1 MTFNNNT
8 VAYSPD
14 TTYPILLK
22 GSFEVSEVDGLQL
35 AIGPVQTNVTAELDH
50 LVLL

>member
-1 MTFNNNT
+1 MTVDYDA

-14 TTYPILLK
+14 ATYPIFLK
-22 GSFEVSEVDGLQL
+22 GGFEVSKVGGLQL
-35 AIGPVQTNVTAELDH
+35 ATRPVQTNVTAELDN